1 MKRIYYR
8 LNWKDYLKSGN
19 KKNESKD
26 ELYSL
31 LFSEVKSALSKGKEE
46 LCIAA
51 DTFTRTMILIPIEEY
66 KELLEE
72 CINYFQI
79 RENYEKCIEIKNT
92 LEKIK
97 IKKLRKR
104 KSTTESQKLILIRL
118 NQVTDE

>member
-8 LNWKDYLKSGN
+8 LNWKDYLNSGN
-19 KKNESKD
+19 KKNESTD

-31 LFSEVKSALSKGKEE
+31 LFSEVKSALSKGTEE

-51 DTFTRTMILIPIEEY
+51 DTYTRTMILVPIEEY
-66 KELLEE
+66 TQLLEE
-72 CINYFQI
+72 CINYFQQK
-79 RENYEKCIEIKNT
+79 ENYEKCIEIRNT

-104 KSTTESQKLILIRL
+104 RSSPESQKLILIRL

>member
-72 CINYFQI
+72 CLMYFQI

-104 KSTTESQKLILIRL
+104 KSSTESQKLILIRL

>member
-72 CINYFQI
+72 CLMYFQI

-104 KSTTESQKLILIRL
+104 KSSIESQKLILIRL

>member
-31 LFSEVKSALSKGKEE
+31 LYSEVKSALSKGTEE

-104 KSTTESQKLILIRL
+104 KSSTESQKLILIRL

>member
-19 KKNESKD
+19 LKNESKD

-72 CINYFQI
+72 CLMYFQI

-104 KSTTESQKLILIRL
+104 KSSTESQKLILIRL

>member
-8 LNWKDYLKSGN
+8 LNWKEYLNSGN
-19 KKNESKD
+19 KKNESTD

-31 LFSEVKSALSKGKEE
+31 LFSEVKSALSKGTEE

-51 DTFTRTMILIPIEEY
+51 DTYTRTMILVPIEEY
-66 KELLEE
+66 TQLLEE
-72 CINYFQI
+72 CINYFQQK
-79 RENYEKCIEIKNT
+79 ENYEKCIEIRNT

-104 KSTTESQKLILIRL
+104 RSSPESQKLILIRL

>member
-31 LFSEVKSALSKGKEE
+31 LFSEVKSALSKRKQE

-51 DTFTRTMILIPIEEY
+51 DTFSRTMILIPIEEY

-72 CINYFQI
+72 CINHFQL
-79 RENYEKCIEIKNT
+79 REDYEKCIEIKST
-92 LEKIK
+92 LEKVKVTK
-97 IKKLRKR
+97 IRKR
-104 KSTTESQKLILIRL
+104 KSSTELEKLILIRL
-118 NQVTDE
+118 TQVTDE

>member
-51 DTFTRTMILIPIEEY
+51 DTFTRTMILIPLEEY

-72 CINYFQI
+72 CLMYFQI

-104 KSTTESQKLILIRL
+104 KSSTESQKLILIRL

>member
-72 CINYFQI
+72 CLMYFQT

-104 KSTTESQKLILIRL
+104 KSSTESQKLILIRL

>member
-19 KKNESKD
+19 LKNESKD

-31 LFSEVKSALSKGKEE
+31 LFSEVKSALSKRKEE

-72 CINYFQI
+72 CLMYFQI
-79 RENYEKCIEIKNT
+79 RENYEQCIEIKNT

-97 IKKLRKR
+97 IKKFRKR
-104 KSTTESQKLILIRL
+104 KPTTESNKLILIRL

>member
-8 LNWKDYLKSGN
+8 LNWKDYLNSGN
-19 KKNESKD
+19 KKNESTD

-72 CINYFQI
+72 CLMYFQI

-104 KSTTESQKLILIRL
+104 KSSTESQKLILIRL